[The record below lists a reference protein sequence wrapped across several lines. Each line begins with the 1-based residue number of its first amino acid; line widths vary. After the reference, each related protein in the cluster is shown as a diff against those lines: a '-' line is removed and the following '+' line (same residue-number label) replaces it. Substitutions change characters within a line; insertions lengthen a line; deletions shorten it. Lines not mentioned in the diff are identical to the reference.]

1 MPPTTVI
8 CERPLKGEPTTHS
21 RYGSVEV
28 HPLAIRTVMVKSPP
42 VREYEVR
49 QTESGAEV
57 AVVLDRELDRTALA
71 AALEESLRKAGVA
84 GPRVTVR
91 VVDHI
96 ARHAQTG
103 KAKRFI
109 SLPRR

>member
-1 MPPTTVI
+1 M
-8 CERPLKGEPTTHS
+8 
-21 RYGSVEV
+21 

-49 QTESGAEV
+49 QTENGAEV

-71 AALEESLRKAGVA
+71 AALEQSLRTAGVP

-96 ARHAQTG
+96 PRHAQTG

-109 SLPRR
+109 SLPQR